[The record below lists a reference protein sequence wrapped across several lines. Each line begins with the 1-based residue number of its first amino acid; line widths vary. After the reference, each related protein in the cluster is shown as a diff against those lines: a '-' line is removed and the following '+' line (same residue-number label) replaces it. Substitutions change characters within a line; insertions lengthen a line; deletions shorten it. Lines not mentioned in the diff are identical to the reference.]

1 MVGGE
6 KSRTMN
12 LSFWTL
18 YAQVAEDN
26 LVKHEEA
33 VTSYA
38 DLKWEIKDFHDT
50 TFRVSSNTNA
60 NLIKQILNKDK
71 AQHVEG
77 INKILTN
84 LKEVNDVVKED
95 PALNKKVLKAAK
107 AYTNNSLS
115 LTDMCLITYHFSVT
129 DIPKMDKNETKT
141 DKTEHGIRR
150 V

>member
-1 MVGGE
+1 SLASKPFDNYMPITERVLAKTLQGFLE
-6 KSRTMN
+6 V
-12 LSFWTL
+12 L

-38 DLKWEIKDFHDT
+38 DLKWEIEDFHDT
-50 TFRVSSNTNA
+50 TFIVSSNTNA

-71 AQHVEG
+71 AQHVAG

-84 LKEVNDVVKED
+84 LKEVHDVVKED

-115 LTDMCLITYHFSVT
+115 LTAKD
-129 DIPKMDKNETKT
+129 
-141 DKTEHGIRR
+141 
-150 V
+150 